1 MNKTISTIEQ
11 AQAYFQKQNDSF
23 YFVSA
28 SNFNLMSIHNWVNN
42 WFNVNVID
50 CYHGKNSSVLLP
62 GYSSAPLFESI
73 EQINEFL
80 LGNKQIVEHIKEQQK
95 TGTTNVMFLFY
106 NEELEEIS
114 ASLDVNKIM
123 PENALVKKIDNKIT
137 TTEIGNSVNVPS
149 VPNALTKI
157 CSYQELCEVQKQ
169 HELSSDVVIQTAYG
183 DSGKTTFFVSNED
196 NYQQYAKTIE
206 AEEKVKI
213 MKKIDCVQI
222 AIEAVA
228 TKNGT
233 FVGPILTEIIGH
245 PDLTPYQG
253 GWCGNDIGAS
263 IFDEKTQN
271 TIYKNTELLGGAL
284 YAEGYRGYFEVDY
297 LLDKDFAD
305 DMPVYLGE
313 INPRVTGISA
323 LTNMSE
329 FCQQNIPLFL
339 LHLLEFSEIG
349 LSIDAQEFNQK
360 SKNFE
365 HPKFGQL
372 IFKCLEDELK
382 IVTEILKTGVY
393 RPVQNGG
400 VEFIRYSDDAT
411 SLKDDEFYILQILQ
425 VDEYASKGSDLI
437 ILFANQAL
445 KTMEGDITDVAK
457 SYIEL
462 VESHIHYRA
471 LTDEEQQMVDRYGQY
486 APLKVSEDSE

>member
-1 MNKTISTIEQ
+1 M
-11 AQAYFQKQNDSF
+11 
-23 YFVSA
+23 
-28 SNFNLMSIHNWVNN
+28 
-42 WFNVNVID
+42 
-50 CYHGKNSSVLLP
+50 
-62 GYSSAPLFESI
+62 
-73 EQINEFL
+73 
-80 LGNKQIVEHIKEQQK
+80 
-95 TGTTNVMFLFY
+95 
-106 NEELEEIS
+106 
-114 ASLDVNKIM
+114 
-123 PENALVKKIDNKIT
+123 
-137 TTEIGNSVNVPS
+137 
-149 VPNALTKI
+149 
-157 CSYQELCEVQKQ
+157 
-169 HELSSDVVIQTAYG
+169 
-183 DSGKTTFFVSNED
+183 
-196 NYQQYAKTIE
+196 
-206 AEEKVKI
+206 
-213 MKKIDCVQI
+213 
-222 AIEAVA
+222 
-228 TKNGT
+228 
-233 FVGPILTEIIGH
+233 
-245 PDLTPYQG
+245 
-253 GWCGNDIGAS
+253 
-263 IFDEKTQN
+263 
-271 TIYKNTELLGGAL
+271 

-339 LHLLEFSEIG
+339 LHLLEFSEVE
-349 LSIDAQEFNQK
+349 LAIDAQEFNQK

-393 RPVQNGG
+393 KPVQNGG

-411 SLKDDEFYILQILQ
+411 DLKDDEFYILQILQ
-425 VDEYASKGSDLI
+425 VDEYASKGSDLL

>member
-1 MNKTISTIEQ
+1 
-11 AQAYFQKQNDSF
+11 
-23 YFVSA
+23 
-28 SNFNLMSIHNWVNN
+28 
-42 WFNVNVID
+42 
-50 CYHGKNSSVLLP
+50 
-62 GYSSAPLFESI
+62 
-73 EQINEFL
+73 
-80 LGNKQIVEHIKEQQK
+80 
-95 TGTTNVMFLFY
+95 
-106 NEELEEIS
+106 
-114 ASLDVNKIM
+114 
-123 PENALVKKIDNKIT
+123 
-137 TTEIGNSVNVPS
+137 
-149 VPNALTKI
+149 
-157 CSYQELCEVQKQ
+157 VQKQ

-271 TIYKNTELLGGAL
+271 TIYKNTELLGEAL

-339 LHLLEFSEIG
+339 LHLLEFSEIK

-372 IFKCLEDELK
+372 IFKCLDDELK

-393 RPVQNGG
+393 KPVQNGG

-411 SLKDDEFYILQILQ
+411 DLKDDEFYILQILQ

-462 VESHIHYRA
+462 VESHIHYRD
-471 LTDEEQQMVDRYGQY
+471 LTDEEQQMVGRYGQY
-486 APLKVSEDSE
+486 APLKASEDSE

>member
-11 AQAYFQKQNDSF
+11 AQAYFQQQKDSY

-50 CYHGKNSSVLLP
+50 CYHGENSSVLLP
-62 GYSSAPLFESI
+62 EYSSAPLFENI

-95 TGTTNVMFLFY
+95 TGNTNVMFLFY
-106 NEELEEIS
+106 NQALEEIS

-123 PENALVKKIDNKIT
+123 PENSLVKKIDNKIT

-157 CSYQELCEVQKQ
+157 SSYKNLCEVQQQ

-183 DSGKTTFFVSNED
+183 DSGKTTFFISNED
-196 NYQQYAKTIE
+196 DYQQYAEIIE
-206 AEEKVKI
+206 AEDKVKI

-222 AIEAVA
+222 AIEGVA
-228 TKNGT
+228 TKGGT

-263 IFDEKTQN
+263 IFDEKTQD
-271 TIYKNTELLGGAL
+271 TIYKNTELLGEAL
-284 YAEGYRGYFEVDY
+284 YDEGYRGYFEVDY
-297 LLDKDFAD
+297 LLDKAFSD

-339 LHLLEFSEIG
+339 LHLLEFSEAE
-349 LSIDAQEFNQK
+349 LAIDSQEFNQK
-360 SKNFE
+360 SKNFD

-382 IVTEILKTGVY
+382 IVTKIPKTGVY
-393 RPVQNGG
+393 KPVKDGG
-400 VEFIRYSDDAT
+400 IEYIRYSDDAT
-411 SLKDDEFYILQILQ
+411 DLKDDEFYVLQIMQ
-425 VDEYASKGSDLI
+425 VDEFASKGSDLL

-445 KTMEGDITDVAK
+445 KSESGDITNLSK

-462 VESHIHYRA
+462 INSHILYRD

>member
-1 MNKTISTIEQ
+1 
-11 AQAYFQKQNDSF
+11 
-23 YFVSA
+23 
-28 SNFNLMSIHNWVNN
+28 MSE
-42 WFNVNVID
+42 
-50 CYHGKNSSVLLP
+50 
-62 GYSSAPLFESI
+62 YSSAPLFESI

-339 LHLLEFSEIG
+339 LHLLEFSEVE
-349 LSIDAQEFNQK
+349 LAIDAQEFNQK

-365 HPKFGQL
+365 HLKFGQL

>member
-1 MNKTISTIEQ
+1 MTKTISTIEQ
-11 AQAYFQKQNDSF
+11 AKTYFQQQNNSF

-42 WFNVNVID
+42 WFNVNIID
-50 CYHGKNSSVLLP
+50 CYHGNNDSVLLP
-62 GYSSAPLFESI
+62 DYASVPLFESI

-80 LGNKQIVEHIKEQQK
+80 LGNKQIVEHIKEQQE
-95 TGTTNVMFLFY
+95 TGTANVMFLFY
-106 NEELEEIS
+106 NEALEEIS
-114 ASLDVNKIM
+114 ASLDISKIM

-149 VPNALTKI
+149 VPNALEKI
-157 CSYQELCEVQKQ
+157 SSYQELREVQERY
-169 HELSSDVVIQTAYG
+169 ELGSDVVIQTAYG
-183 DSGKTTFFVSNED
+183 DSGKTTFFISNEQD
-196 NYQQYAKTIE
+196 YQQYAEKIE
-206 AEEKVKI
+206 AEDKVKI
-213 MKKIDCVQI
+213 MRKIDCVQI

-253 GWCGNDIGAS
+253 GWCGNDIGVS

-271 TIYKNTELLGGAL
+271 SIYKNTELLGEAL

-297 LLDKDFAD
+297 LLDRAFVEDI
-305 DMPVYLGE
+305 PVYLGE

-339 LHLLEFSEIG
+339 LHLLEFSEAE
-349 LSIDAQEFNQK
+349 LAIDAQDFNHK
-360 SKNFE
+360 SKNFK

-382 IVTEILKTGVY
+382 IITQIPKTGVY
-393 RPVQNGG
+393 KPGQDGKI
-400 VEFIRYSDDAT
+400 EFIRDSNDAT
-411 SLKDDEFYILQILQ
+411 DLKDDEFYVLQIMQ
-425 VDEYASKGSDLI
+425 CDEHAYKGADLV

-445 KTMEGDITDVAK
+445 KATDGDITDIAK

-462 VESHIHYRA
+462 INSHIQYRV
-471 LTDEEQQMVDRYGQY
+471 LTDEEQQLVDRYGQY